1 MAIQILFDVNQNPIE
16 PTIILTNRNGN
27 KVGAINGIFGMNV
40 SDAFSEIPIVSFKVS
55 KTVNDVINPMWDE
68 ITDLRL
74 IWAKEWD
81 MWFEISVELSDSD
94 DTIKS
99 VTGTALCES
108 ELSQIE
114 LFDYQINTEQ
124 DIARDDYLTPTVLY
138 NPDIPEAS
146 LLHRILEKAPHY
158 TIDHVDS
165 SIQNIQRTFTF
176 DKTSI
181 KGALDEICTE
191 IGCIVI
197 YGNGSGTD
205 EIYGDVPERTISLY
219 DLFNVCENCGYRGEF
234 EGICPECGNANII
247 PGYGKDTTIFITKD
261 NLTEEVV
268 LSTNTS
274 NVKNCFRLVGGDDL
288 MTATIRNCNPN
299 GSQYLWYISDE
310 TRADMIVGKT
320 GETNLIANTSDQL
333 VSEEGSPLLN
343 QYVDNLAEKLSEYN
357 SDYVYYQKEYPIK
370 YTDSLLSKYNQLI
383 SKYSPSKRDLT
394 PLSNFNLGYPS
405 LMNDIYNIID
415 FDLYLEH
422 SMMPIVATSDT
433 NAVLEAQK
441 LTHESMSP
449 CPVSNYDVIS
459 ESTVNDN
466 VKSYASLLVMSHYK
480 VDIVNSTFDK
490 NTHIWT
496 GSLSVTNYSDDTDTA
511 TTGVFEILIVDD
523 YKRLVKLRLERVL
536 KQKNTDTLDIES
548 LFNKTLSAFKTELK
562 KYALVPLETFR
573 DAGQA
578 CLDILIEEGIS
589 DFNTWGDHD
598 PNLYEEFYVNYL
610 NKVAAITEEIS
621 VRDGEIAIVDA
632 IDEEAERLKIQIQS
646 ELNLENFL
654 GDRLWKQFCAYR
666 RESEFSNSNYIS
678 DGLSNAELFERANDF
693 IALAQREIY
702 KSANLQ
708 HSISSTLKNLLV
720 IPQFSPLVDN
730 FTVGNWIRIE
740 VDGVIYKLRLLKYEV
755 NFDDLSQISVEFS
768 DVVKLI
774 DGTSDVHNVLAKA
787 STMASTYEYTQRQSF
802 KGAKANAE
810 LIDWTTRGLNAT
822 NIKIINSAENQNMI
836 FDDHGMLFRS
846 YDYATAAYEP
856 TQLKI
861 INSTLA
867 ITDDAWNST
876 KTAVGKFSYVNPATN
891 QLETAYGINGEVI
904 VGKLLLGEALGIY
917 NSGGTL
923 KFDENGFV
931 VTNGDNT
938 VVINPNDET
947 SIFQLLNGNNAVA
960 KFDENGNLVITGA
973 INATA
978 LNLINTKISSDD
990 IDGLANVATSGRYN
1004 DLLDAPKSLSD
1015 LEDDIGIIT
1024 TDDIKVEE
1032 TVDQITGIK
1041 TTVTTVGENRYTTY
1055 TSSDGKYIL
1064 TDLGI
1069 VKDPLDDTKG
1079 YFLVSKDGLLT
1090 AKNALI
1096 YGTVYAT
1103 NGSFTGDIT
1112 ANTLTL
1118 GSNVKINTNHING
1131 LATVATS
1138 GNYTDLL
1145 NAPTIPE
1152 SISDLT
1158 DDVGILTTD
1167 DVVVSETIDSNT
1179 GIKTTITTVGEH
1191 QYTTYTSPD
1200 GKYLLTNIGVG
1211 HNTADASQSY
1221 FLVDTDGLLTAK
1233 NAIIWGTIYATDGRF
1248 SGEVSAQTLYV
1259 GHQGAT
1265 HLIADEDSSLIA
1277 GTNNNLV
1284 VDIFGYDY
1292 IYFDGTHIY
1301 MNTDNFSIGKNG
1313 NVTIRGDVTATSF
1326 NLASGVTVPS
1336 DKVSGLAEIA
1346 KSGDYDDL
1354 INAPVL
1360 APIATSGKWEDIDEK
1375 PTNILYT
1382 DDITVE
1388 ETIDEETGIKTTV
1401 TTVGENVYTTYTSED
1416 GKYILT
1422 DLGLGQD
1429 SQDGSKS
1436 YFMVSTDGLLTAK
1449 NALIYGT
1456 VYATAGRFTG
1466 DITANSLTLGTNVYI
1481 PSTKVNGLSS
1491 VATSGSYNDL
1501 SGKPTLSAVATS
1513 GNYSDLNNLP
1523 TFARVATTGS
1533 YNDLTGKPTNLLTTD
1548 DVEITETTNP
1558 TTGVKT
1564 TITKVGSN
1572 TYTTYTSPD
1581 GSYLLTNIGLGTD
1594 TETGASSY
1602 FKVATDGLLTAKN
1615 AIIWGTIY
1623 ATNGRFSGEVSA
1635 DTLYVGLNNTGN
1647 IASSQGNLV
1656 VGTNT
1661 GLISSVYNNDYIYFD
1676 GTHIYIH
1683 TSNFNITKNG
1693 DVSLTGDLTA
1703 KTLYVGSKSS
1713 GSYLQYDGQ
1722 KLDMA
1727 VSSLSIGG
1735 FGAATESYVGEVA
1748 DGLSSD
1754 IEDAMTAAGNAAS
1767 SAEDAK
1773 KVATNYLYY
1782 DSTNGLVITQ
1792 NHPISE
1798 LYPISYLT
1806 DGNLRLTGTGVY
1818 IYNGTS
1824 KLAEFT
1830 GNNLKFFYFT
1840 NQAMVLNSTG
1850 LTFYKPDGTTIAAQ
1864 ISTTDGLKVSNG
1876 VVGGFTVTNSAMT
1889 YSYTPTGSSDSYE
1902 FKLAP
1907 GGFSKVIDGI
1917 SRFIQMSVGNYFGIG
1932 YDGSLYC
1939 TNAVMGGTI
1948 HATAG
1953 YFGSSSNTSQRVYID
1968 NNGTLYIGNK
1978 FWISSDGSNNI
1989 QSSAIG
1995 YGSSNA
2001 PQIDV
2006 VTTAT
2011 SACIKYGMTS
2021 LLDTTHDGFY
2031 LGVDGLAIGSGNF
2044 VATASGSVTAKGTI
2058 VANEFQITKDN
2069 DYTSGKPTTFIKAEY
2084 LYDSTNAYVRI
2095 GQNVKHGAYISLYY
2109 ASSDWTDGQLVDAGK
2124 IKISAPTG
2132 LEIVNDTSMFIDGGI
2147 LINDET
2153 NSSGDY
2159 NSLDTPEAYVK
2170 RRLYMGHIDENNSN
2184 NDIYG
2189 IIDVTSAKSSRLVI
2203 AGLNGVNSLGDLQAF
2218 DFISSN
2224 AYRIR
2229 YTEVTN
2235 PGTSSQSENEN
2246 ALVNCIEAIDKPSG
2260 ITYTGSGSANQF
2272 LKIGSSASSY
2282 SCIAMPIKGD
2292 NIFVRLKNGSSFVW
2306 YDLQYCLEKA
2316 KNASSGGGTTY
2327 TFTNGLSLSGTTVS
2341 NSGVRSISS
2350 GSTYGAISVNTG
2362 GTTSSVSVYGLG
2374 SAAYSD
2380 DNDFA
2385 TAAHNHIYAS
2395 GTVSGGATKSDI
2407 LIGTSDSNFYMLLTW
2422 NNSNDYSSGKAGNL
2436 RGLYILRGGT
2446 TAKFDIISGSG
2457 VTVTNNSS
2465 STGYISIKN
2474 NLSGSTLNYYL
2485 IKIK

>member
-1 MAIQILFDVNQNPIE
+1 MAIQIFFDVNQNPIE

-205 EIYGDVPERTISLY
+205 EIYGDVPARTISLY

-234 EGICPECGNANII
+234 EDICPECGNKNII

-320 GETNLIANTSDQL
+320 GETNLIASTSDRL
-333 VSEEGSPLLN
+333 VSEDGSPLLN

-383 SKYSPSKRDLT
+383 SKYRPSKRDLT

-466 VKSYASLLVMSHYK
+466 VKSYASLLVMSHYR
-480 VDIVNSTFDK
+480 VDIVNSTFNK

-496 GSLSVTNYSDDTDTA
+496 GSLRVTNYSDDTDTA

-523 YKRLVKLRLERVL
+523 YERLVKLRLERVL

-548 LFNKTLSAFKTELK
+548 LFNKTLPAFKTELK

-578 CLDILIEEGIS
+578 CLDILIEEGVS

-632 IDEEAERLKIQIQS
+632 IDEEAERLKIQIQN

-960 KFDENGNLVITGA
+960 KFDENGNLVITGT

-978 LNLINTKISSDD
+978 LNLINTKISSND
-990 IDGLANVATSGRYN
+990 IIGLSNVATSGDYD
-1004 DLLDAPKSLSD
+1004 DLLNAPKALSD

-1032 TVDQITGIK
+1032 TVNQTTGIK

-1079 YFLVSKDGLLT
+1079 YFLVSRDGLLT

-1118 GSNVKINTNHING
+1118 GSNVRIHTNYING

-1167 DVVVSETIDSNT
+1167 DVVVSETVNPNT

-1211 HNTADASQSY
+1211 HNTTDASQSY

-1265 HLIADEDSSLIA
+1265 HLIVGEDSSLIA

-1326 NLASGVTVPS
+1326 NLANGVTVPS

-1388 ETIDEETGIKTTV
+1388 ETVDEETGIKTTV

-1429 SQDGSKS
+1429 SQDGSRS

-1481 PSTKVNGLSS
+1481 PSAKVNGLSS
-1491 VATSGSYNDL
+1491 VATSGLYNDL
-1501 SGKPTLSAVATS
+1501 SGKPSLSAVATS
-1513 GNYSDLNNLP
+1513 GNYSDLNNKP
-1523 TFARVATTGS
+1523 TFATVATTGS

-1548 DVEITETTNP
+1548 DVQITETTNP

-1564 TITKVGSN
+1564 TTTKVGSN

-1635 DTLYVGLNNTGN
+1635 DTLYVGLNNSGN

-1661 GLISSVYNNDYIYFD
+1661 GLVSSVYNNDYIYFD
-1676 GTHIYIH
+1676 GTHIYMH

-1754 IEDAMTAAGNAAS
+1754 IEDA
-1767 SAEDAK
+1767 K

-1792 NHPISE
+1792 NHPISQ
-1798 LYPISYLT
+1798 LYPISYLQ

-1830 GNNLKFFYFT
+1830 GNSLKFYYFT
-1840 NQAMVLNSTG
+1840 NQAMILNSTG
-1850 LTFYKPDGTTIAAQ
+1850 LTFYKPDGTTVAAQ
-1864 ISTTDGLKVSNG
+1864 ISANDGLKVSNG
-1876 VVGGFTVTNSAMT
+1876 KIGGFTVTDSTMT
-1889 YSYTPTGSSDSYE
+1889 YSYRPSVSSTDSYE
-1902 FKLAP
+1902 FKLQP
-1907 GGFSKVIDGI
+1907 SGFTKTIGDT
-1917 SRFIQMSVGNYFGIG
+1917 SRFLQMSVGDYFGVG

-1939 TNAVMGGTI
+1939 TNAVIDGTI

-1953 YFGSSSNTSQRVYID
+1953 YFGSSTNSNQRVYIS
-1968 NNGTLYIGNK
+1968 NGTLYIGDK

-1989 QSSAIG
+1989 KSSSIG
-1995 YGSSNA
+1995 YGTNGA

-2006 VTTAT
+2006 GTTQS
-2011 SACIKYGMTS
+2011 SAYLKYGMDNRD
-2021 LLDTTHDGFY
+2021 DTTHDGFY
-2031 LGVDGLAIGSGNF
+2031 IGVDGFALGKGNF
-2044 VATASGSVTAKGTI
+2044 KVTSAGALTAYSADVRGLITASTYKMYT
-2058 VANEFQITKDN
+2058 T
-2069 DYTSGKPTTFIKAEY
+2069 TSGGATIITDVLTADDLKAEG
-2084 LYDSTNAYVRI
+2084 NAGI
-2095 GQNVKHGAYISLYY
+2095 TLGQVNNTAYHAYISLVYGTAY
-2109 ASSDWTDGQLVDAGK
+2109 SSTIKNGQ
-2124 IKISAPTG
+2124 INISAPQG
-2132 LEIVNDTSMFIDGGI
+2132 IDISASAGNI
-2147 LINDET
+2147 ELN
-2153 NSSGDY
+2153 
-2159 NSLDTPEAYVK
+2159 V
-2170 RRLYMGHIDENNSN
+2170 DENNGGRVKIPSGGGLDIGNLAISPGNSGTITVTTDKTDAGTSNERRRLRVDWDLLAANIYSTTGVFRAVYDSN
-2184 NDIYG
+2184 NHT
-2189 IIDVTSAKSSRLVI
+2189 V
-2203 AGLNGVNSLGDLQAF
+2203 
-2218 DFISSN
+2218 
-2224 AYRIR
+2224 
-2229 YTEVTN
+2229 
-2235 PGTSSQSENEN
+2235 P
-2246 ALVNCIEAIDKPSG
+2246 CIEIVDKPSNMPSSAESVDRWIKYGSAGTTTSNFMLVPIGGKDIWFRIAISNTSSTYSWYSLRDIIASASGGGGGSTYYGSTSISISSSNVISVIDSYFGSMAFKDESDFIRSGTSVQAYGTKEYTLTRYKIYLLVIYHTNHYGAYIVRGGNSQVCTLCAASG
-2260 ITYTGSGSANQF
+2260 ITVT
-2272 LKIGSSASSY
+2272 SSASSPY
-2282 SCIAMPIKGD
+2282 KCTITGG
-2292 NIFVRLKNGSSFVW
+2292 GSSENINYW
-2306 YDLQYCLEKA
+2306 LIQ
-2316 KNASSGGGTTY
+2316 
-2327 TFTNGLSLSGTTVS
+2327 LS
-2341 NSGVRSISS
+2341 
-2350 GSTYGAISVNTG
+2350 
-2362 GTTSSVSVYGLG
+2362 
-2374 SAAYSD
+2374 
-2380 DNDFA
+2380 
-2385 TAAHNHIYAS
+2385 
-2395 GTVSGGATKSDI
+2395 
-2407 LIGTSDSNFYMLLTW
+2407 
-2422 NNSNDYSSGKAGNL
+2422 
-2436 RGLYILRGGT
+2436 
-2446 TAKFDIISGSG
+2446 
-2457 VTVTNNSS
+2457 
-2465 STGYISIKN
+2465 
-2474 NLSGSTLNYYL
+2474 
-2485 IKIK
+2485 